1 MTEASEETRHVRSAE
16 DLLLALRDPELEVR
30 VALLSSIMANPQAAL
45 KFGKFQGVDLIDE
58 LIGQTFRVESTL
70 YRHIVTA
77 VLSAFDDPRIPPH
90 FLRLITYYG
99 EPDLLEVVRTRLLL
113 EPVEPGLATYRGLV
127 LQTDS
132 LRHTQAAADLLTR
145 SDSLE
150 PRLALRVSVANT
162 LEVDQSP
169 QIDRETISAWIA
181 ELNGPFMRE
190 ASILAES
197 KGQHGFATLA
207 AHANDLD
214 RDAMIWLLRWGVRNW
229 PLDAVEVV
237 RLGLRHEDEEV
248 VIEALRSVETLG
260 PSGSLFATEVAP
272 LAQSASGRVRALAIS
287 LGAPLDS
294 AREALTSET
303 EPEALAELLVRLR
316 KSEGP
321 AAIDLLVDHLGHPH
335 YRVRI
340 QAQTELAALGE
351 AAMETAMRL
360 VREGNDV
367 QRAAGANLLLWLGK
381 QEWLEEN
388 LLG

>member
-16 DLLLALRDPELEVR
+16 DLLLALRDPDLEVR
-30 VALLSSIMANPQAAL
+30 VALLSSIMANPQVAL
-45 KFGKFQGVDLIDE
+45 QFGKFQNVDLIDE
-58 LIGQTFRVESTL
+58 LIAQTFRVESTL

-77 VLSAFDDPRIPPH
+77 VLSAFDDPRVPPH

-99 EPDLLEVVRTRLLL
+99 EPDLLEVVRSRLML
-113 EPVEPGLATYRGLV
+113 EPVEPGLATYRSLV

-132 LRHTQAAADLLTR
+132 LRHTHAAADLLSR
-145 SDSLE
+145 SESLE

-169 QIDRETISAWIA
+169 QIDSETVSAWIA
-181 ELNGPFMRE
+181 ELNGPFLRE
-190 ASILAES
+190 ASILAEG
-197 KGQHGFATLA
+197 KGQHGFVTLA
-207 AHANDLD
+207 ARANELD
-214 RDAMIWLLRWGVRNW
+214 RDAMIWLLRWGARTW

-248 VIEALRSVETLG
+248 VLEALRSVETLG
-260 PSGSLFATEVAP
+260 PSGSLFAAEAAP
-272 LAQSASGRVRALAIS
+272 LAQSSSARVRALAIS
-287 LGAPLDS
+287 VGAPLDS
-294 AREALTSET
+294 PRQALANET
-303 EPEALAELLVRLR
+303 EPEALAELLARLR
-316 KSEGP
+316 KSEGK
-321 AAIDLLVDHLGHPH
+321 AAIDILVDHLGHSH

-351 AAMETAMRL
+351 AAQETAMRL
-360 VREGNDV
+360 VREGNEV
-367 QRAAGANLLLWLGK
+367 QRAAGANLLLGLGK